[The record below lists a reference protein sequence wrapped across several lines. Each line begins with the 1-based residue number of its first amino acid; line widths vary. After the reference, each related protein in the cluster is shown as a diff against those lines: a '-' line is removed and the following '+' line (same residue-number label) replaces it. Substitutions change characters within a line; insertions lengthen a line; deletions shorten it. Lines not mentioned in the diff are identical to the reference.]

1 MASSVTSRGSSR
13 GGEDAVAEAR
23 CRAARDKLR
32 VVREAMEAHATHLQA
47 LDAYE
52 VEKAAYLARRA
63 PLDATEEARRAR
75 SEAASALAA
84 AEQGETSTGAQAAAL
99 DEENVAASRA
109 YEDAVAA
116 LGPVPAPPP
125 FRDHL
130 NDARVAADGTDGPP
144 LFLLTCGV
152 LEGAG
157 ERGVALLKELMARGA
172 RAEDCFG
179 SRPNHGKRLAPLCL
193 ALAHL
198 ERFADPG
205 DPEPDAF
212 GAGGF
217 FGAGADALLRGM
229 GIVSTPEDR
238 TRAESGFSTG
248 ASSETSSNAEVES
261 PRADSA
267 AEKAFRFRRE
277 SDPASAPET
286 PRSVARFGSEGS
298 ESGAESQTE
307 ETAEERRTKTDDV
320 RRDEYVEIVER
331 VRPSSP
337 DARGDDDDRQD
348 SALDD
353 LDALVSPP
361 RPARLRDVKNAVT
374 ALIAGGADARARC
387 RLGAFR
393 DGPHE
398 PLARPYRSV
407 CAYRG
412 VDGTVGDALFL
423 AVVAATSPTTPL
435 ETRVACV
442 DVAARL
448 VASGADP
455 EARGTRP
462 GSGHAS
468 GENLAPLAMVLAA
481 MERDACD
488 SSGVSAGEA
497 AGEEKRFFEY
507 ALDAVAGNPNA
518 TLAAVLLSAK
528 AKPRRAADED
538 DEGGSVVGSSPR
550 ASDAGTEKTRAEP
563 RVRLSAARIDELLR
577 SLKNAHGRDV
587 TREEARALVG
597 ETRESHAYY
606 ADSESSASRSDVAAR
621 DADAGDAAYAAYTP
635 AVDIGAVT
643 TFAHVPT
650 KREFRTRRLVV
661 GETGAAAPAS
671 GPPLW
676 HAACAAAEGAGAPA
690 VAVALKLLKLGA
702 DPDAVGSR
710 PGHCLPGTPAL
721 AMCVAALRGRARHP
735 NRRRDQDWWPASE
748 TESAAKV
755 PSGTEAVSSSPST
768 RAGSVSFGGSGV
780 SPAAQR
786 ARAAFEADVVR
797 GLERFLETSA
807 GREAFRAPTPSAPS
821 VPDERIGFWSRAVGA
836 PFAWSARAEADTVAS
851 ANAIA
856 AAHRDARLAA
866 EEALRES
873 VADLQT
879 HVPIERVERRDTE
892 ARSEPADRSSR
903 EARARADALALTEA
917 LVAARADCD
926 APMKVIAKHAS
937 ELETDDA
944 FPLGIAVGLFSEAP
958 LGDACALSAARTLMD
973 RGGAD
978 ASARGVCAFPLV
990 SSPLFAAT
998 RAIRR
1003 NVPESVDLFRRLLRA
1018 GADVDGLGQ
1027 FPEGSERTP
1036 LIELLHTLREG
1047 KVFRPGVLSL
1057 IRELV
1062 DARCDVRAPRP
1073 EVYSPTPHAAYA
1085 FREDEDPLA
1094 APGESSHG
1102 SDVETSESF
1111 ESSQFGSTAS
1121 LLSAAAEEAAS
1132 AFASK
1137 RAGAENET
1145 GVTKKKEGARRVR
1158 LSAARVDELAQKL
1171 STQYG
1176 FDVTHAQVRE
1186 LVGETRDS
1194 HAYTVSESSAFRSDS
1209 PPASETASSG
1219 AGLGAFFPA
1228 RPPRVGRCEHAPLF
1242 WALEAVCGD
1251 GFDEARQAVELIA
1264 NALGGDVDAPQG
1276 ANHHS
1281 HVTGSLVAMATA
1293 AAIRAAAP
1301 LATPAPLAGSASS
1314 AAMRRGANDLA
1325 DRSEDERSVA
1335 SSAGRAPRAQSDGP
1349 SVTTDEV
1356 RRDDAASVAT
1366 EASAGTSNGA
1376 PADAYAALAAAAAE
1390 ANAVADMCDARK
1402 AAQKNRDAPSK
1413 LPPPADR
1420 SRFRSRARGV
1430 LGASR
1435 FEKATRSAAREKA
1448 REAAAA
1454 LLAAEE
1460 ARALARRED
1469 ARARAWRGVGVRT
1482 MEGYEDTRAVSGA
1495 ESRSERVPAAGA
1507 EKGDAPPG
1515 RLDAEAEALHADL
1528 DDIKKRNAPSVAGD
1542 DVADVADA
1550 AAVAASPTPPPG
1562 LMDAL
1567 AALLGRGGP
1576 EAGASDDAR
1585 RAAAEDE
1592 ARARA
1597 ARDRAARLDAAQKTA
1612 VFFLRATKR
1621 VDAVCVNPLLAEVGA
1636 ASLVPFEYTP
1646 LFCALHGAATAVTPE
1661 QMEVANGLAM
1671 LCLDRGADVSA
1682 PGAHANIGGDQNW
1695 SKSASSA
1702 LRSYPLMWAV
1712 AAALRGDA
1720 SRLNPRVDDALAV
1733 VKRVLMAGADPTA
1746 VDFRVAAAPDAGD
1759 GGAGTYTYASKVLH
1773 LWDERALLL
1782 EVFDQ
1787 TEWQR
1792 VMTLRLDLQRLL
1804 GEAGARA
1811 AFRADSGMSV
1821 VARRAA
1827 PFAESFVSRRASP
1840 SGEDESS
1847 PEDGEERVKWAEG
1860 VRRTRRLLEHGGV
1873 PSQYAVWVWPTTE
1886 REAFPPEDGL
1896 RRKSFSAK
1904 DKEGDG
1910 FGDGFDGFSAF
1921 EFEYAE
1927 AHRTPRPFGAPAR
1940 AGEIEVLPRRA
1951 DLRRPGVA
1959 SGAVDVSR
1967 VRAEDVFEGGAG
1979 LVESESRETAA
1990 IAAATS
1996 EKASRALAS
2005 RLLWEARADGVS
2017 ERADAAR
2024 RASVLAVRE
2033 LLAGEPA
2040 EPPAS
2045 SDSSDAEPAPSASAS
2060 SSDSSDASEYE
2071 SRFAFVPQ
2079 APRRRAR
2086 LAPGAKKPSRGVVHA
2101 ALVFMGF
2108 RKKKRPTRTTH
2119 SEEKKPAEDAEG
2131 DGDRDARRMA
2141 FSATRAEKERAP
2153 FAANENAVK
2162 EPFRRPTLAAAR
2174 DEALGTVAEA
2184 LMRNPNSGQAD
2195 RWHGVPSLAAMA
2207 RRETTRC
2214 PKKKPGVSSRDGK
2227 ELADAFA
2234 FADPPPPAFG
2244 ALGRYMLSVERDEAP
2259 DWNAATRRPM
2269 RRLLT

>member
-1 MASSVTSRGSSR
+1 M
-13 GGEDAVAEAR
+13 
-23 CRAARDKLR
+23 
-32 VVREAMEAHATHLQA
+32 
-47 LDAYE
+47 
-52 VEKAAYLARRA
+52 
-63 PLDATEEARRAR
+63 
-75 SEAASALAA
+75 
-84 AEQGETSTGAQAAAL
+84 
-99 DEENVAASRA
+99 
-109 YEDAVAA
+109 
-116 LGPVPAPPP
+116 
-125 FRDHL
+125 
-130 NDARVAADGTDGPP
+130 
-144 LFLLTCGV
+144 
-152 LEGAG
+152 
-157 ERGVALLKELMARGA
+157 
-172 RAEDCFG
+172 
-179 SRPNHGKRLAPLCL
+179 
-193 ALAHL
+193 
-198 ERFADPG
+198 
-205 DPEPDAF
+205 
-212 GAGGF
+212 
-217 FGAGADALLRGM
+217 
-229 GIVSTPEDR
+229 
-238 TRAESGFSTG
+238 
-248 ASSETSSNAEVES
+248 
-261 PRADSA
+261 
-267 AEKAFRFRRE
+267 
-277 SDPASAPET
+277 
-286 PRSVARFGSEGS
+286 
-298 ESGAESQTE
+298 
-307 ETAEERRTKTDDV
+307 
-320 RRDEYVEIVER
+320 
-331 VRPSSP
+331 
-337 DARGDDDDRQD
+337 
-348 SALDD
+348 
-353 LDALVSPP
+353 
-361 RPARLRDVKNAVT
+361 
-374 ALIAGGADARARC
+374 
-387 RLGAFR
+387 
-393 DGPHE
+393 
-398 PLARPYRSV
+398 
-407 CAYRG
+407 
-412 VDGTVGDALFL
+412 
-423 AVVAATSPTTPL
+423 
-435 ETRVACV
+435 
-442 DVAARL
+442 
-448 VASGADP
+448 
-455 EARGTRP
+455 
-462 GSGHAS
+462 
-468 GENLAPLAMVLAA
+468 
-481 MERDACD
+481 
-488 SSGVSAGEA
+488 
-497 AGEEKRFFEY
+497 
-507 ALDAVAGNPNA
+507 
-518 TLAAVLLSAK
+518 
-528 AKPRRAADED
+528 
-538 DEGGSVVGSSPR
+538 
-550 ASDAGTEKTRAEP
+550 
-563 RVRLSAARIDELLR
+563 
-577 SLKNAHGRDV
+577 
-587 TREEARALVG
+587 
-597 ETRESHAYY
+597 
-606 ADSESSASRSDVAAR
+606 
-621 DADAGDAAYAAYTP
+621 
-635 AVDIGAVT
+635 
-643 TFAHVPT
+643 
-650 KREFRTRRLVV
+650 
-661 GETGAAAPAS
+661 
-671 GPPLW
+671 
-676 HAACAAAEGAGAPA
+676 
-690 VAVALKLLKLGA
+690 
-702 DPDAVGSR
+702 
-710 PGHCLPGTPAL
+710 
-721 AMCVAALRGRARHP
+721 
-735 NRRRDQDWWPASE
+735 
-748 TESAAKV
+748 
-755 PSGTEAVSSSPST
+755 
-768 RAGSVSFGGSGV
+768 
-780 SPAAQR
+780 
-786 ARAAFEADVVR
+786 R

-836 PFAWSARAEADTVAS
+836 PFAWSARAEADAVAS

-1454 LLAAEE
+1454 RLAAED
-1460 ARALARRED
+1460 AAALERREV
-1469 ARARAWRGVGVRT
+1469 ARARAWRGAGVRT
-1482 MEGYEDTRAVSGA
+1482 REGYEDARVVPPGSGSSSFRNARRA
-1495 ESRSERVPAAGA
+1495 ESVDATVERHAGA
-1507 EKGDAPPG
+1507 SEDAPPG

-1528 DDIKKRNAPSVAGD
+1528 DEIKKRSARGVAGD
-1542 DVADVADA
+1542 DVKS
-1550 AAVAASPTPPPG
+1550 SPAPPPG
-1562 LMDAL
+1562 LMGAL
-1567 AALLGRGGP
+1567 AALLGLDEKN
-1576 EAGASDDAR
+1576 EAEATTRSEDPRDAEASAR
-1585 RAAAEDE
+1585 LARERAASA
-1592 ARARA
+1592 
-1597 ARDRAARLDAAQKTA
+1597 RAARLDASAKTA
-1612 VFFLRATKR
+1612 FFLLRLTKR
-1621 VDAVCVNPLLAEVGA
+1621 IDATCVNPLLKEVGA
-1636 ASLVPFEYTP
+1636 ASLAPFEHTP
-1646 LFCALHGAATAVTPE
+1646 LFCALHGAATAAGAE
-1661 QMEVANGLAM
+1661 QMTLANQLAT

-1682 PGAHANIGGDQNW
+1682 PGAHAGVGGDGF
-1695 SKSASSA
+1695 SSDHSSP

-1712 AAALRGDA
+1712 AAALRADTPNA
-1720 SRLNPRVDDALAV
+1720 RVDDALALV
-1733 VKRVLMAGADPTA
+1733 RRLVAAGADP
-1746 VDFRVAAAPDAGD
+1746 AAANFAARLSPASKEGKTKKDA
-1759 GGAGTYTYASKVLH
+1759 YKSKVLH

-1787 TEWQR
+1787 REWQR
-1792 VMTLRLDLQRLL
+1792 VMTLRLDLQRVL

-1811 AFRADSGMSV
+1811 TFRAESGMRV

-1827 PFAESFVSRRASP
+1827 PSASAVVP
-1840 SGEDESS
+1840 VPGAPRNEGKDESYES
-1847 PEDGEERVKWAEG
+1847 YESSSLERLKWAEG
-1860 VRRTRRLLEHGGV
+1860 VRRTRELLEHGGV

-1886 REAFPPEDGL
+1886 REAFPPGDRLGDARRTRQTKNARNASFERKDGDAIL
-1896 RRKSFSAK
+1896 GGCAESNSA
-1904 DKEGDG
+1904 
-1910 FGDGFDGFSAF
+1910 S

-1927 AHRTPRPFGAPAR
+1927 AHRAPRPFGAPVR
-1940 AGEIEVLPRRA
+1940 ECEIEVMPRRT
-1951 DLRRPGVA
+1951 DLRRPGA
-1959 SGAVDVSR
+1959 RGAVDVTR
-1967 VRAEDVFEGGAG
+1967 VRAEDVFEEELSDGSDG
-1979 LVESESRETAA
+1979 LNENPGSV
-1990 IAAATS
+1990 AATR
-1996 EKASRALAS
+1996 ERDPYPFRALTS
-2005 RLLWEARADGVS
+2005 RLLWEARVDGVP

-2045 SDSSDAEPAPSASAS
+2045 SDSSDAEPAPAPSASE
-2060 SSDSSDASEYE
+2060 SDASEYE
-2071 SRFAFVPQ
+2071 SRFAFVPE
-2079 APRRRAR
+2079 APRRRSRPA
-2086 LAPGAKKPSRGVVHA
+2086 AGEKKPSRGVVHA

-2108 RKKKRPTRTTH
+2108 RKKKRRKDKG
-2119 SEEKKPAEDAEG
+2119 EKKPAEDAEG
-2131 DGDRDARRMA
+2131 DDDDARRA
-2141 FSATRAEKERAP
+2141 AATTTTTRRRAVSNSALKPPHLSAP
-2153 FAANENAVK
+2153 K
-2162 EPFRRPTLAAAR
+2162 EPFRKTLAEAR
-2174 DEALGTVAEA
+2174 DEALGSVAEA
-2184 LMRNPNSGQAD
+2184 LMRNPNSAQAD
-2195 RWHGVPSLAAMA
+2195 RFHGVPSLAAMA
-2207 RRETTRC
+2207 RAETSRRAKLSSLSREKT
-2214 PKKKPGVSSRDGK
+2214 
-2227 ELADAFA
+2227 ELADD

-2244 ALGRYMLSVERDEAP
+2244 ALGRYMRAVEREEAP